1 MIRENGNADKLGTY
15 IASITTDAISLALHN
30 LPTAVFGQALADGF
44 SQFLKDRSETAK
56 KILLEELSSGD
67 RLASDVSPT
76 AFYGLLFQYL
86 NAVKLGAAKRNL
98 RMMAEIIREGSI
110 IPIPFQPDEVA
121 SCAKIV
127 AVLTNEEII
136 LLAEL
141 KKQRNHL
148 LAIESDGDHARVGIH
163 FATLAA
169 LVPKIFQT
177 EADFLSVASALQRT
191 GLVRLPSVWGGS
203 RVDTTRK
210 FDILYKLCESSLP
223 K

>member
-1 MIRENGNADKLGTY
+1 MINENSNAGKLGAY
-15 IASITTDAISLALHN
+15 IASITTDVISLALHN
-30 LPTAVFGQALADGF
+30 PPTAIFGQALADGF
-44 SQFLKDRSETAK
+44 SQFLKNRSEIARQ
-56 KILLEELSSGD
+56 ILLEELSSGN

-110 IPIPFQPDEVA
+110 IPIPFQADEVA

-127 AVLTNEEII
+127 ADLTNEEII

-141 KKQRNHL
+141 KRQKEHVL
-148 LAIESDGDHARVGIH
+148 TIEPDGDHAKIGIH
-163 FATLAA
+163 IAALAA

-203 RVDTTRK
+203 RIDTTRQ
-210 FDILYKLCESSLP
+210 FDILCNLCESSWQ